1 VDTTPT
7 AASIGTTPVGNNIS
21 VERIFVAT
29 TTTLHVS
36 GQLVGANT
44 GEFCEFDNISV
55 KEVIFDRAT
64 DPLVLFNHPTNVPRI
79 EYDADGNRKGLLI
92 EEARTNLVLYSEDF
106 ANAAWL
112 KSNATVDGNI
122 VIAPN
127 GTLTGSLIY
136 PTATSTSMHVA
147 KTWVLLG
154 FAAQSVYAKAAGKDF
169 LVLRRPDGAT
179 ANAWFNLSTGE
190 VTSVSAGTASIV
202 PVSNGWYRCTYV
214 STVPSTNNVM
224 YISTSDANGSLNVT
238 ASGTD
243 GIYIW
248 GAQAESSTTAGSFPT
263 SYIKTVASQVTRAA
277 DVASI
282 PTSAFGYNQKAG
294 TVVVTGC
301 SIDRVSTIG
310 GTEIAMLAK
319 VAFFN
324 SNATRVF
331 YRGNGTTGFINA
343 VLASSNVDLSPTGAL
358 AAGQNLN
365 IAFAYAED
373 DFATVANGGTV
384 LTDTSAVVAEHT
396 ILQIGAGTQYLNG
409 HIKSIQYYPRRL
421 SNAQLQRLTA

>member
-1 VDTTPT
+1 MATKQYDNYADLITFTRASTGTYLDSDGLLKT
-7 AASIGTTPVGNNIS
+7 AT
-21 VERIFVAT
+21 
-29 TTTLHVS
+29 
-36 GQLVGANT
+36 
-44 GEFCEFDNISV
+44 
-55 KEVIFDRAT
+55 
-64 DPLVLFNHPTNVPRI
+64 TNVPRI
-79 EYDADGNRKGLLI
+79 EYDINGNRKGLLI

-248 GAQAESSTTAGSFPT
+248 GAPQMWRPSRPVLSGITLIRGRCMLMGHSE
-263 SYIKTVASQVTRAA
+263 
-277 DVASI
+277 
-282 PTSAFGYNQKAG
+282 
-294 TVVVTGC
+294 
-301 SIDRVSTIG
+301 
-310 GTEIAMLAK
+310 TEKPL
-319 VAFFN
+319 
-324 SNATRVF
+324 
-331 YRGNGTTGFINA
+331 
-343 VLASSNVDLSPTGAL
+343 
-358 AAGQNLN
+358 
-365 IAFAYAED
+365 
-373 DFATVANGGTV
+373 
-384 LTDTSAVVAEHT
+384 
-396 ILQIGAGTQYLNG
+396 
-409 HIKSIQYYPRRL
+409 
-421 SNAQLQRLTA
+421 